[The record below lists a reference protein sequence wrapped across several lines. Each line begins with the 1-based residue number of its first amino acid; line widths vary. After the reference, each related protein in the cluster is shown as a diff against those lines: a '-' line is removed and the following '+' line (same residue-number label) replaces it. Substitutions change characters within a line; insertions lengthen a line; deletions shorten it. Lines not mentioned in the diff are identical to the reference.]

1 MWVNYPV
8 LSKREITLIVMK
20 NEIFRINK
28 LKELENWISQ
38 KFQVRVTLKF
48 YGTWEIDRDE
58 SVLLVRG

>member
-28 LKELENWISQ
+28 LKELENWIS
-38 KFQVRVTLKF
+38 
-48 YGTWEIDRDE
+48 
-58 SVLLVRG
+58 